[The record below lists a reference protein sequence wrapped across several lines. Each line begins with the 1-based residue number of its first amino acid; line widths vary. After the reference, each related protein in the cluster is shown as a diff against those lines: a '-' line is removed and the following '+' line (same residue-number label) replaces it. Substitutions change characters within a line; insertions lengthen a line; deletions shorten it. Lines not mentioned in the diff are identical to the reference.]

1 MSKDFISTVTDQVL
15 EDVRGLAEPAAR
27 RCYPIVWIDALV
39 VKVRVDRVVQNRP
52 AYLALGL
59 NLEGKKE
66 ALGLWIGTGDGE
78 SAKFWL
84 KILTELKSR
93 GVADVCIVCCDGL
106 TGLPDAVEAVYGDA
120 WVQCCIVH
128 LIRTSLK
135 HVSYKDRKAIV
146 KDLRPVYQAATE
158 EAAAGALEA
167 FDRTWG
173 GRYPMIAETWRRN
186 WERVIPFLAFPED
199 IRRIIYTTNSIEAVN
214 RQLRKIIK
222 NRGHFPT
229 EDAALKLLWL
239 ALRNAEK
246 KWTYP
251 IKEWPRAYTSS
262 RSTSPAVYPSQ
273 VDLTETMHV
282 HKSEVTPY
290 TEHLTLPRHL
300 GFTAPDDLRD
310 RLRGVHRDQLA
321 RTAAAL
327 RPNPQSDVVT
337 HATKLAIAT
346 LGRRVLA
353 LEADGAHLD
362 ALLEQ
367 LVHRTAPTLL
377 EVYGVGI
384 HTAAIL
390 LVAAGDNP
398 HRLTNEAAFAHL
410 CGVAPLPASSGKT
423 TRHRLNPGGNRQ
435 ANHALWRIVF
445 TRMSSDERTRKYVAR
460 RLGEGRTTK
469 EIMRSLKRYVAR
481 EVYPHLVRD

>member
-1 MSKDFISTVTDQVL
+1 MTIVESARPVTGGVDTHLDVHVAAAVDVNGGVL
-15 EDVRGLAEPAAR
+15 GVESFATTTTGFAELHDWFAGFGTLARVGVEGTGAYGAGLAR
-27 RCYPIVWIDALV
+27 HLR
-39 VKVRVDRVVQNRP
+39 
-52 AYLALGL
+52 
-59 NLEGKKE
+59 
-66 ALGLWIGTGDGE
+66 
-78 SAKFWL
+78 
-84 KILTELKSR
+84 SR
-93 GVADVCIVCCDGL
+93 GVTVIEV
-106 TGLPDAVEAVYGDA
+106 
-120 WVQCCIVH
+120 
-128 LIRTSLK
+128 
-135 HVSYKDRKAIV
+135 DR
-146 KDLRPVYQAATE
+146 P
-158 EAAAGALEA
+158 
-167 FDRTWG
+167 
-173 GRYPMIAETWRRN
+173 
-186 WERVIPFLAFPED
+186 
-199 IRRIIYTTNSIEAVN
+199 N
-214 RQLRKIIK
+214 RQLRRRAGKSDTIDAIEAA
-222 NRGHFPT
+222 R
-229 EDAALKLLWL
+229 AALSGRASGIAKSADGDVEAIRVLLV
-239 ALRNAEK
+239 ARRSGRNVR
-246 KWTYP
+246 
-251 IKEWPRAYTSS
+251 IKYLN
-262 RSTSPAVYPSQ
+262 Q
-273 VDLTETMHV
+273 I
-282 HKSEVTPY
+282 
-290 TEHLTLPRHL
+290 RHL
-300 GFTAPDDLRD
+300 GFTAPDDLRE

-353 LEADGAHLD
+353 LEADGARLD

-481 EVYPHLVRD
+481 EVYPHLARAERSGAAGLAHECPDATGCPSSDLPARHSEHARHRMAS